1 MRRFGLIGKSLSHSF
16 SKSYFEKKFKEE
28 KLDNCS
34 YLNFELE
41 NLENIRSF
49 IFKNNLNG
57 FNVTIPYKEKI
68 IKHLDSL
75 SLEAKEIGAVNCVS
89 VEQNKLVG
97 HNTDWYGFSKSLIP
111 LLETHHDNALI
122 LGTGGASKAI
132 AYALKKLKINYK
144 FVSRVGQ
151 INYQNIDQLLQNR
164 NFIIINTTPL
174 GTFPNENT
182 CPDLPYNLIN
192 EDFLLFDLVYNPKKT
207 KFLQLGSQKECK
219 TKNGLE
225 MLSIQAE
232 KSWEIWIKNI
242 KS

>member
-1 MRRFGLIGKSLSHSF
+1 MIALLNLFQIYGL
-16 SKSYFEKKFKEE
+16 
-28 KLDNCS
+28 
-34 YLNFELE
+34 
-41 NLENIRSF
+41 
-49 IFKNNLNG
+49 
-57 FNVTIPYKEKI
+57 
-68 IKHLDSL
+68 
-75 SLEAKEIGAVNCVS
+75 
-89 VEQNKLVG
+89 
-97 HNTDWYGFSKSLIP
+97 DWYGFSKSLIP